1 MPEHRTRP
9 PSPQAGHASRKP
21 GPYGSASVLEGG
33 PRHFGSIVVS
43 PELLF
48 TLSTPGSAVAT
59 RVTAASLS
67 VAFRRVRRPAQ
78 QASLQKA
85 FVSACFP
92 PNLSGSGSVL
102 TTAQQVSPQAS

>member
-1 MPEHRTRP
+1 
-9 PSPQAGHASRKP
+9 
-21 GPYGSASVLEGG
+21 L
-33 PRHFGSIVVS
+33 SI
-43 PELLF
+43 
-48 TLSTPGSAVAT
+48 
-59 RVTAASLS
+59 
-67 VAFRRVRRPAQ
+67 AFRRVRRPAQ